1 MIADTGTVVGISV
14 ACSFVALLIALAV
27 CLPVMFLV
35 VKGDLDKRAD
45 DLEKKLKSTIY
56 DVNVQHA
63 SIKEVDD
70 QQQNYMRNV
79 LLARIQ
85 AMEARLNVNR
95 S

>member
-1 MIADTGTVVGISV
+1 MIPSTGQVVGISI
-14 ACSFVALLIALAV
+14 ATAAIALIFALAI

-35 VKGDLDKRAD
+35 VKGDLDKRVT
-45 DLEKKLKSTIY
+45 EIETRLKSTIY

-79 LLARIQ
+79 LLARI
-85 AMEARLNVNR
+85 EELESRLNINV